1 MENKQGVMLKD
12 FNLSIRKSEVG
23 ESLTSRATL
32 SQEKKK
38 RQLWTTQAIKQ
49 DANSK

>member
-1 MENKQGVMLKD
+1 MENKQGMIFKD

-23 ESLTSRATL
+23 ESLTSRSTKATL

-38 RQLWTTQAIKQ
+38 GNYELHR
-49 DANSK
+49 S